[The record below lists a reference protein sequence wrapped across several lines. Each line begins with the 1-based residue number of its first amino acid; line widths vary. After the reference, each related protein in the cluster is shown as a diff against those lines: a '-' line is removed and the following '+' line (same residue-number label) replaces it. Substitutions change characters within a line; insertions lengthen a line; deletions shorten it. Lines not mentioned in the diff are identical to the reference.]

1 MNKNKNKL
9 HILNDHNEHLN
20 DQQNIKKK
28 KKTEECVINVK
39 KLLNDICTF
48 IIYLAIF

>member
-28 KKTEECVINVK
+28 KKNRGMC
-39 KLLNDICTF
+39 D
-48 IIYLAIF
+48 

>member
-1 MNKNKNKL
+1 MNKNKL

-28 KKTEECVINVK
+28 TTKECVINVK
-39 KLLNDICTF
+39 KLLNAICTF

>member
-1 MNKNKNKL
+1 MNKNKL

-28 KKTEECVINVK
+28 KNKGMC
-39 KLLNDICTF
+39 D
-48 IIYLAIF
+48 

>member
-1 MNKNKNKL
+1 MNKNKL

-28 KKTEECVINVK
+28 KKTKECVINVK
-39 KLLNDICTF
+39 KLLNAICTF